1 MFLFCLGCSQQ
12 KEFNSEEWKNWI
24 ESEANTNTRWLMHDD
39 LLNKHDLRNF
49 DKEKIIDLLG
59 EPDSDKNNEYQYFLG
74 DTGQGINT
82 GTLIIKFVDNSV
94 AEVKIIQG

>member
-1 MFLFCLGCSQQ
+1 L
-12 KEFNSEEWKNWI
+12 
-24 ESEANTNTRWLMHDD
+24 TNH
-39 LLNKHDLRNF
+39 

-59 EPDSDKNNEYQYFLG
+59 EPDYDNNNEYQYFLG

-94 AEVKIIQG
+94 TEVIIIQG